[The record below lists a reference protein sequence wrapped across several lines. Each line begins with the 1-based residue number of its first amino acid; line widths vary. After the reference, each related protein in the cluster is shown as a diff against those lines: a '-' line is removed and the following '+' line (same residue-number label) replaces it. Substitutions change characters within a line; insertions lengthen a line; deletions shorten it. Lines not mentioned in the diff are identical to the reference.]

1 MLTVLMALVR
11 NLRFQFA
18 VAGLVWFAALQ
29 QPALAGTLQ
38 EILAQHR
45 GEIVVLN
52 FWASWCEPCKAEIP
66 IFIELQ
72 KLYES
77 QGVQVLGISVDVPED
92 RRLAQRFA
100 KRAGVNYPIL
110 YDGRIEQMRPLGLAD
125 SIPATAVFDRG
136 GERRYRMIGE
146 VTKEVMTSRID
157 WLMGVHTQEE
167 PAELRLP
174 AGLTPEH
181 FREHEEGREHEE
193 EETHKAG
200 AGKGEEGSTVPS

>member
-1 MLTVLMALVR
+1 MSLVR
-11 NLRFQFA
+11 KLQLQFA
-18 VAGLVWFAALQ
+18 VAGLLCCAAFQ
-29 QPALAGTLQ
+29 QQALAGTIQ

-45 GEIVVLN
+45 GKIVVLN

-72 KLYES
+72 KGYGS
-77 QGVQVLGISVDVPED
+77 RGVQVLGISVDVPED

-100 KRAGVNYPIL
+100 QRAGVNYPIL

-125 SIPATAVFDRG
+125 SIPATAIFDRG

-167 PAELRLP
+167 PAELTLP

-193 EETHKAG
+193 KETHRLG

>member
-1 MLTVLMALVR
+1 LQL
-11 NLRFQFA
+11 QFA
-18 VAGLVWFAALQ
+18 LLGLLWCTVFQ
-29 QPALAGTLQ
+29 QHGFCGSIQ
-38 EILAQHR
+38 EILAQHQ
-45 GEIVVLN
+45 GKIVVLN

-100 KRAGVNYPIL
+100 KRAGLNYPIL
-110 YDGRIEQMRPLGLAD
+110 YDGRMEQMRPLGLAD
-125 SIPATAVFDRG
+125 SIPATAIFDRG
-136 GERRYRMIGE
+136 GERRYRVIGE
-146 VTKEVMTSRID
+146 ATKEILARRID
-157 WLMGVHTQEE
+157 WLLGVRTEEE
-167 PAELRLP
+167 PAELTLP
-174 AGLTPEH
+174 DGLTREH

-193 EETHKAG
+193 AETQRAD